1 MGRDGSRRRKTEL
14 LAPAGSLEIL
24 KAVAQ
29 AGADA
34 VYAGGE
40 RFGARAYAKN
50 FTSEELREGLDYLH
64 LRGKKLYLTVNTL
77 VKEREIGELW
87 EYLLPLYEAGLDA
100 VIVQDLGVLHFV
112 KEHFPGLP
120 IHASTQM
127 GVTGEYGARMLLEA
141 GCSRI
146 VAARE
151 LTLEEISDI
160 YQKTGAELECFVH
173 GSLCYCYSGQC
184 LMSSM
189 IGGRSGNRGRCAQ
202 PCRLPYRMLGSVDES
217 LFPKGKKGQEQYFLS
232 PKDLCGIGQIAEL
245 IRSGVYSFKIEGR
258 MKQAEYAA
266 GVTEIYREHIDSY
279 YQEAGLGEGN
289 DVAERKAGRK
299 YWVSEEKYKRLLELG
314 NRSGFTDGYF
324 MRHNGK
330 EMMALKSP
338 SHEKGKKKKEC
349 GSLSSGK
356 GKEGH
361 GSLSSGRGKEGRGNL
376 LSGKGKEERGNL
388 LSGKGKEGCGNL
400 LSGKGKEE
408 CGSLSSGRGKSEGDK
423 EKIKGILRLSSGNP
437 AELVLE
443 YRGIEVRTEGE
454 TVQPSRSQPL
464 PEDIVL
470 QKMRKTGGTP
480 FVFSELKVD
489 MEDGVFL
496 TVGAL
501 NQLRRKGLE
510 LLQEEILNGYRRE
523 TPEIDLCE
531 RGEGEQ
537 KEAVQNR
544 GERKQEEAVQNR
556 GEGAQKEDV
565 QLDKGLGVYIRKTGK
580 EERQSQADRRPKL
593 HVLAE
598 TAEQCQIALKQA
610 EVRRIYLEEMVF
622 WEQMGAVQG
631 DSAGGS
637 SRYVGQAGAAREND
651 RRRPKRK
658 AAQENDVRRP
668 GRRAAW
674 EDYTEM
680 LLEYTRQAE
689 AAGKECY
696 LALPYIFRKDTA
708 AWFAAH
714 WQEIARAGL
723 HGFLVRNYEELQ
735 FLKERGVSPSAIQ
748 GDYQLYVFSREALRG
763 LHSLSA
769 GQFTLP
775 VELNFRE
782 LKQLDVGEGEMIVYG
797 RQPLMVSAQCLRR
810 NAFSCDGKPGFS
822 YLEDR
827 LGNLFPMRYQCQDC
841 YNVLYNISPLA
852 LLHHYTEICSL
863 GVSAVRISFTME
875 NAREAEQVF
884 GWYRQAKSGGGIRQE
899 QYQRDFTNG
908 HWKRGVE

>member
-1 MGRDGSRRRKTEL
+1 MGRDGSRGRKTEL

-24 KAVAQ
+24 EAVAQ

-50 FTSEELREGLDYLH
+50 FTAEELREGLDYLH

-77 VKEREIGELW
+77 LKEREIGELW

-202 PCRLPYRMLGSVDES
+202 PCRLPYRILGSVDGKYIAKGKVQS
-217 LFPKGKKGQEQYFLS
+217 SADRRPFPKGKKSQERGEQYFLS

-245 IRSGVYSFKIEGR
+245 IRNGVYSFKIEGR

-266 GVTEIYREHIDSY
+266 GVTEIYREQIDRCC
-279 YQEAGLGEGN
+279 QEEWPGQSN
-289 DVAERKAGRK
+289 DVAEREGSRK
-299 YWVSEEKYKRLLELG
+299 YWVSEETYARLLELG

-338 SHEKGKKKKEC
+338 SHEKGKRKEER
-349 GSLSSGK
+349 GS
-356 GKEGH
+356 
-361 GSLSSGRGKEGRGNL
+361 
-376 LSGKGKEERGNL
+376 LSGKGKE
-388 LSGKGKEGCGNL
+388 KW
-400 LSGKGKEE
+400 
-408 CGSLSSGRGKSEGDK
+408 GSLSLGKGEGDK

-443 YRGIEVRTEGE
+443 YRGVVVMAEGE
-454 TVQPSRSQPL
+454 VVQPSRSQPL
-464 PEDIVL
+464 PEETVL

-480 FVFSELKVD
+480 FVFSELKVE
-489 MEDGVFL
+489 MEEGIFL

-510 LLQEEILNGYRRE
+510 LLQEEILKGYRRE
-523 TPEIDLCE
+523 TPEISLCE
-531 RGEGEQ
+531 KREGEQKGDKQRRVEQEEEGQRRGEGEQ
-537 KEAVQNR
+537 K
-544 GERKQEEAVQNR
+544 G
-556 GEGAQKEDV
+556 DM
-565 QLDKGLGVYIRKTGK
+565 QLDKGLGVYVRREGK
-580 EERQSQADRRPKL
+580 KEKQSQGNQHPKL
-593 HVLAE
+593 HVMAE
-598 TAEQCQIALKQA
+598 TAGQCQMALKQA

-622 WEQMGAVQG
+622 WELMG
-631 DSAGGS
+631 
-637 SRYVGQAGAAREND
+637 
-651 RRRPKRK
+651 

-668 GRRAAW
+668 ERRVAR
-674 EDYTEM
+674 EDYAEM
-680 LLEYTRQAE
+680 LLEYTRQVK

-696 LALPYIFRKDTA
+696 LALPYIFRKHTA
-708 AWFAAH
+708 EWFAAH
-714 WQEIARAGL
+714 WQEIAGAGL
-723 HGFLVRNYEELQ
+723 DGFLVRNYEELQ
-735 FLKERGVSPSAIQ
+735 FLKERGGRPSAIQ
-748 GDYQLYVFSREALRG
+748 GDYQLYVSSKEALRE
-763 LHSLSA
+763 LHSLSV

-775 VELNFRE
+775 VELNYRE
-782 LKQLDVGEGEMIVYG
+782 QKQLDVMGLSYREQEQLDIMEVDDREQRQLDALEGEMVVYG
-797 RQPLMVSAQCLRR
+797 HQPLMVSAQCLRR
-810 NAFSCDGKPGFS
+810 NAFSCDGKPGIS

-827 LGNLFPMRYQCQDC
+827 LGNLFPVRNQCRDC

-852 LLHHYTEICSL
+852 LLHHYPEICSL
-863 GVSAVRISFTME
+863 GVSAVRISFTLE

-884 GWYRQAKSGGGIRQE
+884 GWYRQAASGGGIRQE